1 MTLSEAIAQTVNE
14 AIRTHSINP
23 QTIESEIGEP
33 AHSRGPTERLEQ
45 G

>member
-1 MTLSEAIAQTVNE
+1 MTLSQAIAQTVDE
-14 AIRTHSINP
+14 AIWTHSVNP
-23 QTIESEIGEP
+23 QTIESEIQEP